1 LGIAESPAEGRP
13 VSGHW
18 SDVEA
23 DYDTR
28 PGPPGWLD
36 RLFASDSVTSVFFL
50 LMLSGCCPV
59 APFAGLMSGLGLLV
73 CRTPEAR
80 LNAAFLLVAATGH
93 AVFFWVVAAHVVLL

>member
-1 LGIAESPAEGRP
+1 M
-13 VSGHW
+13 SGNW
-18 SDVEA
+18 SDAEV

-50 LMLSGCCPV
+50 LMLAGCCMV
-59 APFAGLMSGLGLLV
+59 APVVGLMSGLGLLV

-80 LNAAFLLVAATGH
+80 TNAALLLVAASGH